1 MKIPQQYAD
10 FTYYGRGPIDNYAD
24 RKSGQFIEQHRNTV
38 AGEFVNFPKPQDMG
52 NHEDVRWCALTD
64 PDGEG
69 AVFVATDRLSVSALQ
84 YSALDLILAS
94 HPYQLPVAGDTYLH
108 LDAAVT
114 GLVVTVADKADRW
127 NRIAS
132 LPDIMTWAL

>member
-1 MKIPQQYAD
+1 
-10 FTYYGRGPIDNYAD
+10 
-24 RKSGQFIEQHRNTV
+24 
-38 AGEFVNFPKPQDMG
+38 MG

-94 HPYQLPVAGDTYLH
+94 QIG
-108 LDAAVT
+108 
-114 GLVVTVADKADRW
+114 R
-127 NRIAS
+127 AS
-132 LPDIMTWAL
+132 CRERV